1 MLKIIISP
9 AKKMRILEDYS
20 CRLSAPVFQ
29 ERAGQLHTALRNLSF
44 EELKKLWNC
53 SEKLAVQNY
62 ERLHAWVP
70 GRHLTPALLAY
81 EGIQYQYMAPHI
93 FSESQWTYAEEHL
106 RILSGF
112 YGILRP
118 TDGVI
123 PYRLEMQA
131 KLAPVREAFGS
142 VNSLYEY
149 WGDSIYRHL
158 AAEMPADIDAL
169 QSTGPAA
176 KAPADADSLQSVGPA
191 AKTPPDEDSL
201 QSVGPAAKTPPDADS
216 LLSAGPAAK
225 TPADADALQIVNLAS
240 DEYSK
245 SVLPFIA
252 PSVTWV
258 SCIFGELA
266 DGRVKVK
273 GTLAKMA
280 RGEMVRWMAENQ
292 IQDVRV
298 LRDFRQLNYRFHEE
312 LSSDRAYVFLKS
324 PEGGRQGVS

>member
-1 MLKIIISP
+1 MRIIISP
-9 AKKMRILEDYS
+9 AKKMNADTDSFPSRGLPRMLE
-20 CRLSAPVFQ
+20 RT
-29 ERAGQLHTALRNLSF
+29 EALLAKLREMSY
-44 EELKKLWNC
+44 EELKALWKCNDQIA
-53 SEKLAVQNY
+53 ELNFRRLRDMDLRRGLA
-62 ERLHAWVP
+62 
-70 GRHLTPALLAY
+70 PAIMAY

-131 KLAPVREAFGS
+131 KLTPVREAFGS

-158 AAEMPADIDAL
+158 AAETPADIDAL
-169 QSTGPAA
+169 QSA
-176 KAPADADSLQSVGPA
+176 GPA
-191 AKTPPDEDSL
+191 AKTPAD
-201 QSVGPAAKTPPDADS
+201 TDS

-292 IQDVRV
+292 IQDVRG

-324 PEGGRQGVS
+324 PEGGHRGVFR

>member
-20 CRLSAPVFQ
+20 CRISAPVFQ
-29 ERAGQLHTALRNLSF
+29 EKAGQLHAALLNLSF

-93 FSESQWTYAEEHL
+93 FSESQWAYAEEHL

-158 AAEMPADIDAL
+158 AAETPADTDAL
-169 QSTGPAA
+169 LIAGPAA
-176 KAPADADSLQSVGPA
+176 KPPADADS
-191 AKTPPDEDSL
+191 
-201 QSVGPAAKTPPDADS
+201 
-216 LLSAGPAAK
+216 
-225 TPADADALQIVNLAS
+225 LQIVNLAS

-292 IQDVRV
+292 IQDVRR
-298 LRDFRQLNYRFHEE
+298 LRDFRQLSYLFHEE
-312 LSSDRAYVFLKS
+312 LSSDREYVFLKH
-324 PEGGRQGVS
+324 PEGGRRKVFR

>member
-20 CRLSAPVFQ
+20 CQLSAPVFQ
-29 ERAGQLHTALRNLSF
+29 EKAGQLHTALRNLSF

-131 KLAPVREAFGS
+131 KLAPVRKAFGS

-158 AAEMPADIDAL
+158 AAETPADIDAL

-176 KAPADADSLQSVGPA
+176 KTPADADALQ
-191 AKTPPDEDSL
+191 
-201 QSVGPAAKTPPDADS
+201 
-216 LLSAGPAAK
+216 SAGPAAK
-225 TPADADALQIVNLAS
+225 TPADADALQSAGPAAKPPADADTLQIVNLAS

-292 IQDVRV
+292 IQDVRG

-324 PEGGRQGVS
+324 PEGGHRGVFR

>member
-29 ERAGQLHTALRNLSF
+29 EKAGQLHTALRNLSF
-44 EELKKLWNC
+44 EELKKLWKC

-158 AAEMPADIDAL
+158 AAETPADIDAL
-169 QSTGPAA
+169 QSA
-176 KAPADADSLQSVGPA
+176 GPA
-191 AKTPPDEDSL
+191 AKTPADTDSL
-201 QSVGPAAKTPPDADS
+201 QSTGPAAKTPADTDS

-324 PEGGRQGVS
+324 PEGGRRGVFR

>member
-29 ERAGQLHTALRNLSF
+29 EKAGQLHTALRNLSF

-131 KLAPVREAFGS
+131 KLAPVRKAFGS

-158 AAEMPADIDAL
+158 AAETPADIDAL

-176 KAPADADSLQSVGPA
+176 KTPADADALQ
-191 AKTPPDEDSL
+191 
-201 QSVGPAAKTPPDADS
+201 
-216 LLSAGPAAK
+216 SAGPAAK

-292 IQDVRV
+292 IQDVRG

-324 PEGGRQGVS
+324 PEGGHRGVFR

>member
-9 AKKMRILEDYS
+9 AKKMRIFEDYS

-29 ERAGQLHTALRNLSF
+29 EKAGQLHTALRNLSF
-44 EELKKLWNC
+44 EELKKLWKC

-131 KLAPVREAFGS
+131 KLTPVREALGS

-158 AAEMPADIDAL
+158 AAETPADIDAL
-169 QSTGPAA
+169 QSA
-176 KAPADADSLQSVGPA
+176 GPA
-191 AKTPPDEDSL
+191 AKTPAD
-201 QSVGPAAKTPPDADS
+201 TDS

-245 SVLPFIA
+245 SVLPFSA

-292 IQDVRV
+292 IQDVRG

-324 PEGGRQGVS
+324 PEGGHRGVFR

>member
-158 AAEMPADIDAL
+158 AAETPADIDAL

-176 KAPADADSLQSVGPA
+176 KTPADADALQ
-191 AKTPPDEDSL
+191 
-201 QSVGPAAKTPPDADS
+201 
-216 LLSAGPAAK
+216 SAGPAAK
-225 TPADADALQIVNLAS
+225 PPADADTLQIVNLAS

-292 IQDVRV
+292 IQDVRG

-324 PEGGRQGVS
+324 PEGGHRGVFR

>member
-9 AKKMRILEDYS
+9 AKKMRIFEDYS

-29 ERAGQLHTALRNLSF
+29 EKAGQLHAALRNLSF

-62 ERLHAWVP
+62 ERLHVWVP

-176 KAPADADSLQSVGPA
+176 KAPADADSLQ
-191 AKTPPDEDSL
+191 
-201 QSVGPAAKTPPDADS
+201 
-216 LLSAGPAAK
+216 
-225 TPADADALQIVNLAS
+225 IVNLAS

-292 IQDVRV
+292 ILDVHG

-312 LSSDRAYVFLKS
+312 LSSDREYVFLKS

>member
-9 AKKMRILEDYS
+9 AKKMRIFEDYS

-29 ERAGQLHTALRNLSF
+29 EKAGQLHAALRNLSF

-62 ERLHAWVP
+62 ERLHVWVP

-131 KLAPVREAFGS
+131 KLTPVREAFGS

-158 AAEMPADIDAL
+158 AAETPADIDAL
-169 QSTGPAA
+169 LSA
-176 KAPADADSLQSVGPA
+176 GPA
-191 AKTPPDEDSL
+191 AKTPAD
-201 QSVGPAAKTPPDADS
+201 TDS

-292 IQDVRV
+292 ILDVHG

-312 LSSDRAYVFLKS
+312 LSSDREYVFLKS

>member
-29 ERAGQLHTALRNLSF
+29 EKAGQLHTALRNLSF
-44 EELKKLWNC
+44 EELKKLWKC

-70 GRHLTPALLAY
+70 GRHLTPTLLAY

-158 AAEMPADIDAL
+158 AAETPADIDAL
-169 QSTGPAA
+169 QSA
-176 KAPADADSLQSVGPA
+176 GPA
-191 AKTPPDEDSL
+191 AKTPAD
-201 QSVGPAAKTPPDADS
+201 TDS

-225 TPADADALQIVNLAS
+225 TPADCQPGLRRIQQ
-240 DEYSK
+240 ER
-245 SVLPFIA
+245 
-252 PSVTWV
+252 PS
-258 SCIFGELA
+258 FYRA
-266 DGRVKVK
+266 F
-273 GTLAKMA
+273 
-280 RGEMVRWMAENQ
+280 
-292 IQDVRV
+292 
-298 LRDFRQLNYRFHEE
+298 RDMGFLHFRRI
-312 LSSDRAYVFLKS
+312 
-324 PEGGRQGVS
+324 GGRAGEGKGHAC

>member
-29 ERAGQLHTALRNLSF
+29 EKAGQLHTALRNLSF
-44 EELKKLWNC
+44 EELKKLWKC

-176 KAPADADSLQSVGPA
+176 KTPADADALQ
-191 AKTPPDEDSL
+191 
-201 QSVGPAAKTPPDADS
+201 
-216 LLSAGPAAK
+216 SAGPAAK
-225 TPADADALQIVNLAS
+225 PPADADTLQIVNLAS

-292 IQDVRV
+292 IQDVRG
-298 LRDFRQLNYRFHEE
+298 LRDFRQLNYQFHEE

-324 PEGGRQGVS
+324 PEGGHRGVFR

>member
-9 AKKMRILEDYS
+9 AKKMRIFEDYS

-29 ERAGQLHTALRNLSF
+29 EKAGQLHAALRNLSF

-62 ERLHAWVP
+62 ERLHVWVP

-131 KLAPVREAFGS
+131 KLTPVREAFGS

-158 AAEMPADIDAL
+158 AAETPADIDA
-169 QSTGPAA
+169 
-176 KAPADADSLQSVGPA
+176 
-191 AKTPPDEDSL
+191 
-201 QSVGPAAKTPPDADS
+201 

-312 LSSDRAYVFLKS
+312 LSSDREYVFLKS
-324 PEGGRQGVS
+324 PEGGRQGVFR

>member
-29 ERAGQLHTALRNLSF
+29 EKAGQLHTALRNLSF

-131 KLAPVREAFGS
+131 KLAPVRKAFGS

-158 AAEMPADIDAL
+158 AAETPADIDAL

-176 KAPADADSLQSVGPA
+176 KTPADADALQSAGPA
-191 AKTPPDEDSL
+191 AKTP
-201 QSVGPAAKTPPDADS
+201 ADADA
-216 LLSAGPAAK
+216 LQSAGPAAK

-292 IQDVRV
+292 IQDVRG

-324 PEGGRQGVS
+324 PEGGHRGVFR

>member
-176 KAPADADSLQSVGPA
+176 KTPADADALQ
-191 AKTPPDEDSL
+191 
-201 QSVGPAAKTPPDADS
+201 
-216 LLSAGPAAK
+216 SAGPAAK
-225 TPADADALQIVNLAS
+225 TPADADTLQIVNLAS

-292 IQDVRV
+292 IQDVRG
-298 LRDFRQLNYRFHEE
+298 LRDFRQLNYQFHEE

-324 PEGGRQGVS
+324 PEGGHRGVFR

>member
-9 AKKMRILEDYS
+9 AKKMRIFEDYS

-29 ERAGQLHTALRNLSF
+29 EKAGQLHTALQNLSF
-44 EELKKLWNC
+44 EELKKLWKC

-158 AAEMPADIDAL
+158 AAETPADIDAL
-169 QSTGPAA
+169 QSA
-176 KAPADADSLQSVGPA
+176 GPA
-191 AKTPPDEDSL
+191 AKTPAD
-201 QSVGPAAKTPPDADS
+201 TDS

-292 IQDVRV
+292 IQDVRG

-324 PEGGRQGVS
+324 PEGGHRGVFR

>member
-29 ERAGQLHTALRNLSF
+29 EKAGQLHTALRNLSF
-44 EELKKLWNC
+44 EELKKLWKC

-158 AAEMPADIDAL
+158 AAETPADIDAL
-169 QSTGPAA
+169 QSA
-176 KAPADADSLQSVGPA
+176 GPA
-191 AKTPPDEDSL
+191 AKTPAD
-201 QSVGPAAKTPPDADS
+201 TDS

-266 DGRVKVK
+266 DGNVKVK

-292 IQDVRV
+292 IQDVRG

-324 PEGGRQGVS
+324 PEGGRRGVFR

>member
-29 ERAGQLHTALRNLSF
+29 EKAGQLHTALRNLSF
-44 EELKKLWNC
+44 EELKKLWKC

-176 KAPADADSLQSVGPA
+176 KTPADADALQ
-191 AKTPPDEDSL
+191 
-201 QSVGPAAKTPPDADS
+201 
-216 LLSAGPAAK
+216 SAGPAAK

-280 RGEMVRWMAENQ
+280 RGEMIRWMAENQ
-292 IQDVRV
+292 IQDVRG

-324 PEGGRQGVS
+324 PEGGRRGVFR

>member
-112 YGILRP
+112 YGILWP

-176 KAPADADSLQSVGPA
+176 KTPADADALQ
-191 AKTPPDEDSL
+191 
-201 QSVGPAAKTPPDADS
+201 
-216 LLSAGPAAK
+216 SAGPAAK
-225 TPADADALQIVNLAS
+225 PPADADTLQIVNLAS

-292 IQDVRV
+292 IQDVRE

-324 PEGGRQGVS
+324 PEGGHRGVFR

>member
-29 ERAGQLHTALRNLSF
+29 EKAGQLHTALRNLSF
-44 EELKKLWNC
+44 EELKKLWKC

-176 KAPADADSLQSVGPA
+176 KTPADADALQ
-191 AKTPPDEDSL
+191 
-201 QSVGPAAKTPPDADS
+201 
-216 LLSAGPAAK
+216 SAGPAAK
-225 TPADADALQIVNLAS
+225 TPADADTLQIVNLAS

-280 RGEMVRWMAENQ
+280 RGEMIRWMAENQ
-292 IQDVRV
+292 IQDVRG

-324 PEGGRQGVS
+324 PEGGRRGVFR

>member
-20 CRLSAPVFQ
+20 CRLSNPVFQ
-29 ERAGQLHTALRNLSF
+29 EKAGQLHAALLNLSF

-158 AAEMPADIDAL
+158 AAE
-169 QSTGPAA
+169 
-176 KAPADADSLQSVGPA
+176 
-191 AKTPPDEDSL
+191 
-201 QSVGPAAKTPPDADS
+201 
-216 LLSAGPAAK
+216 

-292 IQDVRV
+292 IQDVRG

-312 LSSDRAYVFLKS
+312 LSSDREYVFLKS
-324 PEGGRQGVS
+324 PEGRRQEVS

>member
-29 ERAGQLHTALRNLSF
+29 EKAGQLHTALRNLSF
-44 EELKKLWNC
+44 EELKKLWKC

-158 AAEMPADIDAL
+158 AAETPADIDAL
-169 QSTGPAA
+169 QSA
-176 KAPADADSLQSVGPA
+176 GPA
-191 AKTPPDEDSL
+191 AKTPAD
-201 QSVGPAAKTPPDADS
+201 TDS

-324 PEGGRQGVS
+324 PEGGRRGVFR

>member
-1 MLKIIISP
+1 
-9 AKKMRILEDYS
+9 
-20 CRLSAPVFQ
+20 
-29 ERAGQLHTALRNLSF
+29 
-44 EELKKLWNC
+44 
-53 SEKLAVQNY
+53 
-62 ERLHAWVP
+62 
-70 GRHLTPALLAY
+70 
-81 EGIQYQYMAPHI
+81 
-93 FSESQWTYAEEHL
+93 
-106 RILSGF
+106 
-112 YGILRP
+112 
-118 TDGVI
+118 
-123 PYRLEMQA
+123 MQA
-131 KLAPVREAFGS
+131 KLTPVREAFGS

-158 AAEMPADIDAL
+158 AAETPADIDA
-169 QSTGPAA
+169 
-176 KAPADADSLQSVGPA
+176 
-191 AKTPPDEDSL
+191 
-201 QSVGPAAKTPPDADS
+201 

-292 IQDVRV
+292 ILDVHG

-324 PEGGRQGVS
+324 PEGGRQGGS

>member
-1 MLKIIISP
+1 MRIIISP
-9 AKKMRILEDYS
+9 AKKMNADTDSFPSRGLPRMLE
-20 CRLSAPVFQ
+20 RT
-29 ERAGQLHTALRNLSF
+29 EALLAKLREMSY
-44 EELKKLWNC
+44 EELKALWKCNDQIA
-53 SEKLAVQNY
+53 ELNFR
-62 ERLHAWVP
+62 RLRDMDLRR
-70 GRHLTPALLAY
+70 GLTPAIMAY

-131 KLAPVREAFGS
+131 KLTPVREALGS

-158 AAEMPADIDAL
+158 AAETPADIDAL
-169 QSTGPAA
+169 QSA
-176 KAPADADSLQSVGPA
+176 GPA
-191 AKTPPDEDSL
+191 AKTPAD
-201 QSVGPAAKTPPDADS
+201 TDS

-292 IQDVRV
+292 IQDVRG

-324 PEGGRQGVS
+324 PEGGHRGVFR

>member
-20 CRLSAPVFQ
+20 CQLSAPVFQ
-29 ERAGQLHTALRNLSF
+29 EKAGQLHTALRNLSF

-131 KLAPVREAFGS
+131 KLAPVRKAFGS

-158 AAEMPADIDAL
+158 AAETPADIDAL

-176 KAPADADSLQSVGPA
+176 KTPADADALQ
-191 AKTPPDEDSL
+191 
-201 QSVGPAAKTPPDADS
+201 
-216 LLSAGPAAK
+216 SAGPAAK

-292 IQDVRV
+292 IQDVRG
-298 LRDFRQLNYRFHEE
+298 LRDFRQINDPAASCGVLREVAPLHIVEYAILLCLRF
-312 LSSDRAYVFLKS
+312 FFI
-324 PEGGRQGVS
+324 

>member
-29 ERAGQLHTALRNLSF
+29 EKAGQLHTALRNLSF

-131 KLAPVREAFGS
+131 KLAPVRKAFGS

-158 AAEMPADIDAL
+158 AAETPADIDAL

-176 KAPADADSLQSVGPA
+176 KTPADADALQ
-191 AKTPPDEDSL
+191 
-201 QSVGPAAKTPPDADS
+201 
-216 LLSAGPAAK
+216 SAGPAAK
-225 TPADADALQIVNLAS
+225 TPADADALQSA
-240 DEYSK
+240 
-245 SVLPFIA
+245 
-252 PSVTWV
+252 
-258 SCIFGELA
+258 
-266 DGRVKVK
+266 
-273 GTLAKMA
+273 
-280 RGEMVRWMAENQ
+280 
-292 IQDVRV
+292 
-298 LRDFRQLNYRFHEE
+298 
-312 LSSDRAYVFLKS
+312 
-324 PEGGRQGVS
+324 

>member
-9 AKKMRILEDYS
+9 AKKMRIFEDYS

-29 ERAGQLHTALRNLSF
+29 EKAGQLHAALRNLSF

-62 ERLHAWVP
+62 ERLHVWVP

-131 KLAPVREAFGS
+131 KLTPVREAFGS

-158 AAEMPADIDAL
+158 AAETPADIDA
-169 QSTGPAA
+169 
-176 KAPADADSLQSVGPA
+176 
-191 AKTPPDEDSL
+191 
-201 QSVGPAAKTPPDADS
+201 

-292 IQDVRV
+292 ILDVHG

-312 LSSDRAYVFLKS
+312 LSSDREYVFLKS

>member
-9 AKKMRILEDYS
+9 AKKMRIFEDYS

-29 ERAGQLHTALRNLSF
+29 EKAGRLHTALRNLSF
-44 EELKKLWNC
+44 EELKKLWKC

-62 ERLHAWVP
+62 ERLHAWMP

-131 KLAPVREAFGS
+131 KLTPVREAFGS

-158 AAEMPADIDAL
+158 AAETPADIDAL
-169 QSTGPAA
+169 QS
-176 KAPADADSLQSVGPA
+176 
-191 AKTPPDEDSL
+191 
-201 QSVGPAAKTPPDADS
+201 
-216 LLSAGPAAK
+216 AGSAAK

-292 IQDVRV
+292 IQDVRG

-324 PEGGRQGVS
+324 PEGGHRGVFR